1 MGAGNVATGILGGA
15 TTMLTRS
22 ATRRVMHRR
31 RTGARRLPRNVSRR
45 NGIGVML
52 AWAAAAGVLLALAD
66 IVNEQRKTVG
76 MTRRG

>member
-22 ATRRVMHRR
+22 ATRRVIHRR
-31 RTGARRLPRNVSRR
+31 RAGARRLPRN
-45 NGIGVML
+45 GIGAML
-52 AWAAAAGVLLALAD
+52 AWAAVAGVLLALAD